1 MSTILNTI
9 SDFFERDLCNSDDC
23 LNAPKPGEG
32 GTAPLFEIAIGKWLM
47 SDFHYWKYFY
57 ETGLSS
63 N

>member
-32 GTAPLFEIAIGKWLM
+32 GGKAPLFEIAIGK
-47 SDFHYWKYFY
+47 
-57 ETGLSS
+57 
-63 N
+63 